1 MHILKILKHETIK
14 NIIKLK
20 KEEIYIYFLKN
31 NNVVKFKKLNQGEK
45 DFVSLDMKKMD
56 IIKNE
61 YNNMNAEGIVL
72 LHNHPNFLFFKS
84 PLPSDKDIEGTVIFA
99 QYCYFYNIELID
111 HIILCNTKK
120 YFSFVENGLMC

>member
-1 MHILKILKHETIK
+1 MYTLKILKHETIK
-14 NIIKLK
+14 NIINLK

-56 IIKNE
+56 IVKNE
-61 YNNMNAEGIVL
+61 YNNINAEGIVL

-84 PLPSDKDIEGTVIFA
+84 PLPSDKDIEGTVVFA
-99 QYCYFYNIELID
+99 QYCKNHNIKFID

-120 YFSFVENGLMC
+120 YFSFVENGLM